1 MAYLMPSKSPT
12 SAGLPASSSG
22 PAGGGKKSSA
32 KGSWLKGLITLI
44 LVLAVIGGGIYWIA
58 CFTGVGG
65 GLLSR
70 PLLKADWQAVF
81 LTNGQVYFGKIVK
94 LDKSFLTIKNIYYLQ
109 VVEQPLQTSQT
120 GQAADQPVQPQ
131 TEQRLTLIK
140 LGNEIHGPTDQMVIN
155 RDQVVL
161 LEDLK
166 NDSRVVQSINEY
178 LTSTAA
184 EKK

>member
-1 MAYLMPSKSPT
+1 MAYSVPSKEAT
-12 SAGLPASSSG
+12 SAGLSG
-22 PAGGGKKSSA
+22 GTKKSSA
-32 KGSWLKGLITLI
+32 QGSWLKGLITLI
-44 LVLAVIGGGIYWIA
+44 IVLAIIGGGIYFIA
-58 CFTGVGG
+58 RFTGVGG

-70 PLLKADWQAVF
+70 PSLKADWQAVF

-94 LDKSFLTIKNIYYLQ
+94 LDKDFLTIKNIYYLQ
-109 VVEQPLQTSQT
+109 VVEQPLQTSQI
-120 GQAADQPVQPQ
+120 GQAAEPVQPQ
-131 TEQRLTLIK
+131 TQQRLTLIK
-140 LGNEIHGPTDQMVIN
+140 LGNEIHGPADQMVIN

-178 LTSTAA
+178 LNSVKT

>member
-1 MAYLMPSKSPT
+1 MAYSLPSKDSAP
-12 SAGLPASSSG
+12 AGLSG
-22 PAGGGKKSSA
+22 ATGAKKKPSPG
-32 KGSWLKGLITLI
+32 GSWLKGLVTLI
-44 LVLAVIGGGIYWIA
+44 LVLAIIGGGIYFIA
-58 CFTGVGG
+58 RFTGLGG
-65 GLLSR
+65 GLFS
-70 PLLKADWQAVF
+70 PSALKADWQAVF
-81 LTNGQVYFGKIVK
+81 LTNGQVYFGKIVRM
-94 LDKSFLTIKNIYYLQ
+94 DKDFLTIKNIYYLQ

-120 GQAADQPVQPQ
+120 GQASDQAVQPQ

-178 LTSTAA
+178 LNSAKT

>member
-1 MAYLMPSKSPT
+1 MAYAMPNKDSA
-12 SAGLPASSSG
+12 SAGLSG
-22 PAGGGKKSSA
+22 AAGGRKKSNGS
-32 KGSWLKGLITLI
+32 GSWLKGLITLI
-44 LVLAVIGGGIYWIA
+44 IVLAIIGGGIYFIA
-58 CFTGVGG
+58 RYAGISG

-70 PLLKADWQAVF
+70 PALKADWQAVF

-94 LDKSFLTIKNIYYLQ
+94 MDKDFLTIKNIYYLQ

-120 GQAADQPVQPQ
+120 GQPADQQIQPQ

-178 LTSTAA
+178 LTSAKT